1 MLEIDWNVVLN
12 HLITMVV
19 AYILAFP
26 IAWNRESE
34 TKSAGIRTFP
44 LVSIASCGFV
54 LIAMDIF
61 SGDAG
66 AQARILEG
74 VVTGIGFIGG
84 GAILKNGSSVTGLA
98 TAASLWGT
106 AAIGIAVATHRLEI
120 AILLC
125 IVTFTTLQVM
135 AKVKKKVPENEERCE
150 NDG

>member
-1 MLEIDWNVVLN
+1 VIDINWAVVLN
-12 HLITMVV
+12 HLVTMLV
-19 AYILAFP
+19 AYLLAFP

-61 SGDAG
+61 QEAG
-66 AQARILEG
+66 AQARIIEG

-106 AAIGIAVATHRLEI
+106 AAIGIAVGTHRLEI
-120 AILLC
+120 AILLSV
-125 IVTFTTLQVM
+125 VTFITLQVM
-135 AKVKKKVPENEERCE
+135 SKVKRKVPENEDRCD
-150 NDG
+150 NDT

>member
-1 MLEIDWNVVLN
+1 MFDIDWVVVLN
-12 HLITMVV
+12 HLVTMLV
-19 AYILAFP
+19 AYLLAFP

-44 LVSIASCGFV
+44 LVSIAACGFV
-54 LIAMDIF
+54 LVGMDIF
-61 SGDAG
+61 NEPG
-66 AQARILEG
+66 AQARIIEG

-106 AAIGIAVATHRLEI
+106 AAIGIAVGTHRLEI
-120 AILLC
+120 AIILS
-125 IVTFTTLQVM
+125 IVTFVTLQVM
-135 AKVKKKVPENEERCE
+135 SKVKDKVPEHEDRCE

>member
-1 MLEIDWNVVLN
+1 MIDIDWAVVLN
-12 HLITMVV
+12 HLITMMV

-26 IAWNRESE
+26 IAWTRESE

-61 SGDAG
+61 SEPS

-106 AAIGIAVATHRLEI
+106 AAIGIAVGTHRLEI
-120 AILLC
+120 ALLLS
-125 IVTFTTLQVM
+125 IVTFVTLQVM
-135 AKVKKKVPENEERCE
+135 AKVKSKVPENEDRCD

>member
-1 MLEIDWNVVLN
+1 MIDINWAVVLN
-12 HLITMVV
+12 HLVTMLV
-19 AYILAFP
+19 AYLLAFP

-61 SGDAG
+61 SEPS

-84 GAILKNGSSVTGLA
+84 GAILKNGDSVTGLA

-106 AAIGIAVATHRLEI
+106 AAIGIAVGTHRLEI
-120 AILLC
+120 AILLA
-125 IVTFTTLQVM
+125 IVTFITLQLM
-135 AKVKKKVPENEERCE
+135 TKVKSKVPEGEEKE
-150 NDG
+150 HS

>member
-1 MLEIDWNVVLN
+1 MLEIDWDVVLN
-12 HLITMVV
+12 HLVTMVV

-61 SGDAG
+61 SDAS
-66 AQARILEG
+66 AQARIIEG

-84 GAILKNGSSVTGLA
+84 GAILKNGGSVSGLA

-125 IVTFTTLQVM
+125 VVTFVTLQVM
-135 AKVKKKVPENEERCE
+135 AKVKKKVPENEERCD

>member
-1 MLEIDWNVVLN
+1 MIDIDWAVVLN
-12 HLITMVV
+12 HLITMMV

-61 SGDAG
+61 SEPS

-106 AAIGIAVATHRLEI
+106 AAIGIAVGTHRLEI
-120 AILLC
+120 ALLLS
-125 IVTFTTLQVM
+125 IVTFVTLQVM
-135 AKVKKKVPENEERCE
+135 TKVKSKVPENEDRCD